1 MLIKSRFLNVCV
13 LVYIVLST
21 YNPTLGVKGTFFTAD
36 MVADPSSI
44 CRWNPDMYGE

>member
-21 YNPTLGVKGTFFTAD
+21 YNPTLGLLFET
-36 MVADPSSI
+36 SI
-44 CRWNPDMYGE
+44 SHTINMYIIPQNLFLCQ